1 MACGRS
7 PISSSCRKSVSSRRY
22 EVTGSLAVRITD
34 LEFHYGEG
42 NFRLGIPELEVASGS
57 TMAFI
62 GPSGSGKTTLLHLIA
77 GIAVPLAG
85 RVKTQ
90 GVDVGSLPDA
100 ARREFRISQIGLV
113 FQEFELL
120 EYLSVLDNILL
131 PYRIN
136 PALRLGPDV
145 RRRAEVVADQVG
157 IADKLGRYPAHLS
170 QGERQRVAV
179 CRAILPEPP
188 LLLADEPTG
197 NLDPASKD
205 KVLDHVFD
213 YARRSGATFITVT
226 HDHEVLGRFEHVV
239 DFKKFHAEDG
249 TGA

>member
-1 MACGRS
+1 MPA
-7 PISSSCRKSVSSRRY
+7 
-22 EVTGSLAVRITD
+22 AVHITD
-34 LEFHYGEG
+34 LEFRYGEG
-42 NFRLGIPELEVASGS
+42 DFRLRIPALEVPTGS

-85 RVKTQ
+85 RVETQ
-90 GVDVGSLPDA
+90 GVDVGGLSDA
-100 ARREFRISQIGLV
+100 ARREFRIRQVGLV

-136 PALRLGPDV
+136 PALRLVPDV
-145 RRRAEVVADQVG
+145 RCRAEMVADQVG
-157 IADKLGRYPAHLS
+157 IADKLGRFPARLS
-170 QGERQRVAV
+170 QGERQRVAI

-197 NLDPASKD
+197 NLDPASED
-205 KVLDHVFD
+205 RVLDCVSD

-226 HDHEVLGRFEHVV
+226 HDRELLGRFEKVV
-239 DFKKFHAEDG
+239 DFKQFHAEDG
-249 TGA
+249 TAA

>member
-1 MACGRS
+1 VPA
-7 PISSSCRKSVSSRRY
+7 
-22 EVTGSLAVRITD
+22 AVRITD
-34 LEFHYGEG
+34 LEFRYGEG
-42 NFRLGIPELEVASGS
+42 DFRLGIPALEVPTGS

-85 RVKTQ
+85 RVETQ
-90 GVDVGSLPDA
+90 GVDVGGLSDA
-100 ARREFRISQIGLV
+100 ARREFRIRQVGLV

-120 EYLSVLDNILL
+120 EHLSVLDNILL

-136 PALRLGPDV
+136 PALRLVPDV
-145 RRRAEVVADQVG
+145 RCRAEEVADQVG
-157 IADKLGRYPAHLS
+157 IADKLGRFPSRLS
-170 QGERQRVAV
+170 QGERQRVAI

-205 KVLDHVFD
+205 RVLDYVSD
-213 YARRSGATFITVT
+213 YARRSGATFIMVT
-226 HDHEVLGRFEHVV
+226 HDRELLGRFEKVV
-239 DFKKFHAEDG
+239 DFKQFHAEDE
-249 TGA
+249 TAA

>member
-1 MACGRS
+1 M
-7 PISSSCRKSVSSRRY
+7 
-22 EVTGSLAVRITD
+22 AVRITD

-42 NFRLGIPELEVASGS
+42 DFRLGIPGLQVDSGS

-85 RVKTQ
+85 QVETL
-90 GVDVGSLPDA
+90 GVDVGGLSDA
-100 ARREFRISQIGLV
+100 ARREFRIRQIGLV

-136 PALRLGPDV
+136 PALRLVADV
-145 RRRAEVVADQVG
+145 RRRAEVVADQMD
-157 IADKLGRYPAHLS
+157 IADKLGRYPASLS
-170 QGERQRVAV
+170 QGERQRVGI

-205 KVLDHVFD
+205 RVLEHVFD
-213 YARRSGATFITVT
+213 YARQSGATFITVT
-226 HDHEVLGRFEHVV
+226 HDHEVQGRFEHVV

-249 TGA
+249 AAA

>member
-1 MACGRS
+1 MPA
-7 PISSSCRKSVSSRRY
+7 
-22 EVTGSLAVRITD
+22 AVRITN
-34 LEFHYGEG
+34 LEFRYGEG
-42 NFRLGIPELEVASGS
+42 DFRLRIPALEVPTGS

-77 GIAVPLAG
+77 GIEVPQAG
-85 RVKTQ
+85 RVETQ
-90 GVDVGSLPDA
+90 GVDVGGLSDA
-100 ARREFRISQIGLV
+100 ARREFRIRQVGLV

-136 PALRLGPDV
+136 PALRLVPDV
-145 RRRAEVVADQVG
+145 RCRAEVVADQVG
-157 IADKLGRYPAHLS
+157 IADKLGRFPSRLS
-170 QGERQRVAV
+170 QGERQRVAI

-205 KVLDHVFD
+205 RVLDYVSD
-213 YARRSGATFITVT
+213 YAHRSGATFITVT
-226 HDHEVLGRFEHVV
+226 HDRELLGRFEKVV
-239 DFKKFHAEDG
+239 DFKQFHAEDG
-249 TGA
+249 TAA

>member
-1 MACGRS
+1 MPAA
-7 PISSSCRKSVSSRRY
+7 VS
-22 EVTGSLAVRITD
+22 ITD
-34 LEFHYGEG
+34 LEFRYSEG
-42 NFRLGIPELEVASGS
+42 DFRLRIPELQVDSGS
-57 TMAFI
+57 TMAVI

-77 GIAVPLAG
+77 GIAVPRAG
-85 RVKTQ
+85 RVETQ
-90 GVDVGSLPDA
+90 GVNVSGLSDA
-100 ARREFRISQIGLV
+100 ARREFRIRQIGLV

-157 IADKLGRYPAHLS
+157 ILDKLGRYPARLS

-197 NLDPASKD
+197 NLDPLSKD

-226 HDHEVLGRFEHVV
+226 HDRELLGRFEHVV

-249 TGA
+249 TAA